1 MLCLAYFKGLFQ
13 LFNVQKKAMSFSEFK
28 KLANSERYMLMLELM
43 RFCRVGAQVLRRGHD
58 LFKTRSFDLEFFV
71 SLSGSDRT

>member
-28 KLANSERYMLMLELM
+28 KLANSERYTLVRGDTFKISFMMLELM
-43 RFCRVGAQVLRRGHD
+43 RFCRVGAQVLRRGHN
-58 LFKTRSFDLEFFV
+58 LFKTRSF
-71 SLSGSDRT
+71 

>member
-28 KLANSERYMLMLELM
+28 KLANSERYTLVRGDTFKISFMMLELM
-43 RFCRVGAQVLRRGHD
+43 RFCRVGAQVLRRGHN
-58 LFKTRSFDLEFFV
+58 LFKMRSF
-71 SLSGSDRT
+71 